1 MLLHVFL
8 KKYKLLKMNSLCQEL
23 VAIENSNEQSNS

>member
-8 KKYKLLKMNSLCQEL
+8 KKHKLLKMNSLYQEL